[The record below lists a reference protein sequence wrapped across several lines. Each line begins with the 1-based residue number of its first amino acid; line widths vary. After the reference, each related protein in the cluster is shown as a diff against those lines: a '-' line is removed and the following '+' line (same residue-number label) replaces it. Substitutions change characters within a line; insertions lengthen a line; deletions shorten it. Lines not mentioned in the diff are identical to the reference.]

1 MSEQLHFCTVDEL
14 QNLSLDELQALW
26 ELVPTSRQRAYRQ
39 AYEREVRNAGA
50 LGSDQLEQQVTAEL
64 LSRYEK
70 SALVPVGM
78 RWARTPSRVQ
88 DAAKSDEGLAVPKE
102 NTTSMTQK
110 PSPVIMIAGVVMAV
124 VLIIFVLLRSGNNND
139 GIAVAELT
147 PEVEPTETPMVTSTP
162 TPLALEA
169 QDDIIEDGDDER
181 TVAYPVSLQVALPDV
196 SPPRVWVVQRRA
208 VRASEWNY
216 DPNPDIASFINGMS
230 VRPVIGIPF
239 SDDNAQWFEDMDE
252 GTIFTVTM
260 NTGAIL
266 RFDFAARSQ
275 VRRSDT
281 DIFRQVS
288 PGLVLLLIG
297 ERDVE
302 GLPTATRTLITA
314 TYPPDQELGRDG
326 ELVGL
331 TLPDLSPIATTA
343 TPIQQNSPFVDVD
356 VQIISVTTQPGQLT
370 TRFRI
375 YNGGS
380 QTLYITGDDIQLAL
394 GFVSNPVGPYV
405 SAGSLTTQFLL
416 PEQALDLILIWQ
428 WNSEPYAT
436 LQIGDYHYTIDLK

>member
-1 MSEQLHFCTVDEL
+1 MSEQLKFYTVDEL
-14 QNLSLDELQALW
+14 QNLSLEELQALW

-64 LSRYEK
+64 LSRYEE

-78 RWARTPSRVQ
+78 RWARTPSCVQ
-88 DAAKSDEGLAVPKE
+88 DAAKSDDGLVVPE
-102 NTTSMTQK
+102 ESATDAIQK
-110 PSPVIMIAGVVMAV
+110 PSPVILIAGVVMAV
-124 VLIIFVLLRSGNNND
+124 VLIGFVLFRGGSNND
-139 GIAVAELT
+139 GVAVAELT
-147 PEVEPTETPMVTSTP
+147 PEVEPTETPVVTSTP

-181 TVAYPVSLQVALPDV
+181 TVAYPVSLQVALPDG

-230 VRPVIGIPF
+230 VRPVMGIPF

-260 NTGAIL
+260 NTGAML

-297 ERDVE
+297 ERDEE

-331 TLPDLSPIATTA
+331 TLPDLPPIAVTA
-343 TPIQQNSPFVDVD
+343 TPIQQNSPFADVD

-380 QTLYITGDDIQLAL
+380 ETLHITGDDIQLAL
-394 GFVSNPVGPYV
+394 GYVPDPAGPFVP
-405 SAGSLTTQFLL
+405 AESLMSFSLL
-416 PEQALDLILIWQ
+416 SEQAIDLTLIWDWQ
-428 WNSEPYAT
+428 NEPYAT
-436 LQIGDYHYTIDLK
+436 FEIESYQLSIEL

>member
-1 MSEQLHFCTVDEL
+1 MSEQLKFYTVDEL
-14 QNLSLDELQALW
+14 QNLSLEELQALW

-64 LSRYEK
+64 LSRYKE

-88 DAAKSDEGLAVPKE
+88 DAARSDDGLVLPE
-102 NTTSMTQK
+102 ESTTSATQK
-110 PSPVIMIAGVVMAV
+110 PSPMILIAGVVMAV
-124 VLIIFVLLRSGNNND
+124 VLIGFVLLRGGNNSD
-139 GIAVAELT
+139 GVAELT
-147 PEVEPTETPMVTSTP
+147 SEVEPTETPMVTPTP

-181 TVAYPVSLQVALPDV
+181 TVAYPVSLQVALPDG

-230 VRPVIGIPF
+230 VRPVMGIPY
-239 SDDNAQWFEDMDE
+239 SEDNAQWFEDMDE

-260 NTGAIL
+260 NTGAML

-297 ERDVE
+297 ERDEE

-331 TLPDLSPIATTA
+331 TLPDLPPIAATA
-343 TPIQQNSPFVDVD
+343 TPIQQNSPFADVD

-370 TRFRI
+370 NRFRI

-380 QTLYITGDDIQLAL
+380 ETLHITGDDIQLAL
-394 GFVSNPVGPYV
+394 GYVPNPSGPYIP
-405 SAGSLTTQFLL
+405 AESLRAQYLL
-416 PEQALDLILIWQ
+416 PNQAIDLILIWS
-428 WNSEPYAT
+428 WSGEPYAN
-436 LQIGDYHYTIDLK
+436 LMVSDYQYSVVLN